1 MSAPAPLP
9 TEPSRPL
16 RDTLRL
22 AAKALAVVA
31 LCAAAVFA
39 IVAFIPEGNDYAEAT
54 LLKHE
59 RLASFD
65 GPKIV
70 LVGGSNLAFGIDT
83 LQMQAETGCPVVNM
97 GMNGYFGVRYMLE
110 EVRPSLRRGDTVV
123 VALEYDS
130 FFKPVDGTASNLLL
144 IVKANPEASA
154 YLSPRQQLAVLG
166 AMPYVAQ
173 EKLLRLIR
181 GVAFGLRD
189 AVSSDEEEPAT
200 LEELTMEIE
209 TLSGFNAEGDLV
221 SHLGV
226 DWPYEREQGIDP
238 ATPVDPE
245 IISLLRDF
253 NADMEARGVRVMVS
267 YTPLLRSFYDQHQA
281 GIDNMHRLLTEAG
294 LTVPAA
300 PADYVYDESFF
311 FDTVFHVNAEGR
323 ALRSE
328 RLAADINAFRGPGAQ
343 CEPAAQLTETGA
355 SAQ

>member
-1 MSAPAPLP
+1 MSASTSPPA
-9 TEPSRPL
+9 EASRPL
-16 RDTLRL
+16 RDVLRL
-22 AAKALAVVA
+22 GMKALSVLV
-31 LCAAAVFA
+31 LCAAVVFA

-59 RLASFD
+59 RLDSFD

-70 LVGGSNLAFGIDT
+70 LVGGSNLAFGIDSQ
-83 LQMQAETGCPVVNM
+83 LMQTQTGCPVVNM

-144 IVKANPEASA
+144 IVKANPQAFA

-189 AVSSDEEEPAT
+189 AVSSEEDEPAT
-200 LEELTMEIE
+200 LEEMTMEIE

-245 IISLLRDF
+245 IIGLLAAF
-253 NADMEARGVRVMVS
+253 NADMENRGVRVMVS
-267 YTPLLRSFYDQHQA
+267 YTPLLRSFYHQHQA
-281 GIDNMHRLLTEAG
+281 GIDNVHRLLTQAE

-328 RLAADINAFRGPGAQ
+328 RLAADINAFRGPDAS
-343 CEPAAQLTETGA
+343 CTPAVQLTETGA
-355 SAQ
+355 RAQ

>member
-1 MSAPAPLP
+1 MIAPTSPP
-9 TEPSRPL
+9 VEPSRPL
-16 RDTLRL
+16 RDALRL
-22 AAKALAVVA
+22 GAKALSVVA
-31 LCAAAVFA
+31 LCAAVAFA

-65 GPKIV
+65 GPKVV

-83 LQMQAETGCPVVNM
+83 LQMQDETGCPVVNM

-110 EVRPSLRRGDTVV
+110 EVRPSMRPGDTVV

-144 IVKANPEASA
+144 IVKANPQAFA
-154 YLSPRQQLAVLG
+154 YLSPRQQLDVL
-166 AMPYVAQ
+166 AATPYVAQ

-189 AVSSDEEEPAT
+189 ALGGDDDEPAT
-200 LEELTMEIE
+200 EEEMTMEIE

-226 DWPYEREQGIDP
+226 TWPYAHEQGIDP
-238 ATPVDPE
+238 ATPVDPQ
-245 IISLLRDF
+245 IVGLLAAF
-253 NADMEARGVRVMVS
+253 SADMEARGVRVMVS
-267 YTPLLRSFYDQHQA
+267 YTPLMRSFYDEHRA
-281 GIDNMHRLLTEAG
+281 GIDNIHRLLTEAG
-294 LTVPAA
+294 LTVPSA
-300 PADYVYDESFF
+300 PTAYVYDESFF

-328 RLAADINAFRGPGAQ
+328 RLAADINAFRGPDAR
-343 CEPAAQLTETGA
+343 CDPAVQLTETGA
-355 SAQ
+355 RAQ